1 MKKLV
6 LFFVVLFTICTF
18 SQSFYWEKILNY
30 YTVDVNRF
38 SNGYLLASNVWDIG
52 VLRSTNQGL
61 NWEVMSL
68 PISEYKIVIDQNDII
83 YLGGWVGIYKSTDY
97 GNTWLQC
104 YSENVHTIYISSEN
118 IIYAGGYQGEFIKST
133 DLGSTW
139 SSDSLTN
146 RKINSITSTSNG
158 QIFLTAEYGPIFTST
173 DYGDSWSEITI
184 SGLAPRS
191 NIIADSFDNLYICKN
206 EQGVGISTDLGAT
219 WNSYGVFGYS
229 PFTSFVAIDN
239 AHNIY
244 YSFGPVYKST
254 DMGLTWTNMS
264 GPGGVKSISLYEDKI
279 LLATGYGIYRY
290 DPSYIPPP
298 VYVGNNYFPLLKGFK
313 QQFLNESNFIGVQHN
328 SLESVEIIRDTL
340 IQNLKYIF
348 YTDKLLSYSEENKK
362 IWIWSMDSAKTYMD
376 FTLPAGATFP
386 HYTGAPYNFQATVF
400 DGSKILFG
408 DTVKYKGNYWGA
420 YTYGYFSESFGENI
434 GLIRKTSGSTAGP
447 DGSSVSS
454 LIMQVMFDSLGNEIL
469 LSDHHKPVINLIPK
483 TKINTNNFTLNFSVG
498 HYYSSFFDPNSP
510 HQGVNF
516 IKDVLYISN
525 YSKNDTIILNDTIA
539 AYNTPKTSQYST
551 TFTIDTSLLKNGYTL
566 NYKVIAK
573 DKGLIQETTF
583 SPDTGFYQC
592 VWDYETNIDYENES
606 ARKFSLSQN
615 YPNPFNP
622 STTISYQLPKT
633 GNVTIKVFDILGREI
648 ATLVNEEKP
657 AGNYDVEFKSSTGS
671 LQLASGIY
679 YYQLKAGDYLETKKM
694 ILMK

>member
-1 MKKLV
+1 M
-6 LFFVVLFTICTF
+6 
-18 SQSFYWEKILNY
+18 
-30 YTVDVNRF
+30 DVNRC
-38 SNGYLLASNVWDIG
+38 SNGYLFASNVWDIG
-52 VLRSTNQGL
+52 VLRSMDQGL
-61 NWEVMSL
+61 NWEVMPL
-68 PISEYKIVIDQNDII
+68 NISEYKIVIDQNDFI
-83 YLGGWVGIYKSTDY
+83 YLSGWVGIYKSTDC

-133 DLGSTW
+133 DSGSTW
-139 SSDSLTN
+139 SSDSITN

-158 QIFLTAEYGPIFTST
+158 QIFLTAEYGPVLTST

-191 NIIADSFDNLYICKN
+191 NIIADSFDNLYICRN

-229 PFTSFVAIDN
+229 PFTSYVAIDN
-239 AHNIY
+239 AQNIY

-254 DMGLTWTNMS
+254 DMGLTWTNMG
-264 GPGGVKSISLYEDKI
+264 GPGGVKSIFLYEDKI

-290 DPSYIPPP
+290 DPSYTPPP
-298 VYVGNNYFPLLKGFK
+298 VYVGNNYFPLGVGCK
-313 QQFLNESNFIGVQHN
+313 QQFLEESNFIGVQYN
-328 SLESVEIIRDTL
+328 SLDQVDIIEDTL

-348 YTDKLLSYSEENKK
+348 YGDKLLRYSEEEKK
-362 IWIWSMDSAKTYMD
+362 IWIWSMDSAKTFMD
-376 FTLPAGATFP
+376 FTLPPGATFP
-386 HYTGAPYNFQATVF
+386 HYTGAPNNFQATVF

-408 DTVKYKGNYWGA
+408 DTVKYKGNYWGT

-447 DGSSVSS
+447 DGNSVSS
-454 LIMQVMFDSLGNEIL
+454 LIMQIMFDSLGNEII
-469 LSDHHKPVINLIPK
+469 LSDHHKPEINLIPR
-483 TKINTNNFTLNFSVG
+483 TKINSNNFTLNFSVG
-498 HYYSSFFDPNSP
+498 HFYSSFFDPNSP

-516 IKDVLYISN
+516 IKEVLFVSN
-525 YSKNDTIILNDTIA
+525 YSKNDTIIINDTIT
-539 AYNTPKTSQYST
+539 AYNTPKRSQYSI
-551 TFTIDTSLLKNGYTL
+551 TFPIDTTLLQNGYSF

-573 DKGLIQETTF
+573 DKGLIQETSF

-592 VWDYETNIDYENES
+592 IWDYETGVDAEYES
-606 ARKFSLSQN
+606 IRKFSLSQN

-622 STTISYQLPKT
+622 STRISWQSPVGSWQTL
-633 GNVTIKVFDILGREI
+633 KVYDVLGKEV
-648 ATLVNEEKP
+648 ATLIDEYRN
-657 AGNYDVEFKSSTGS
+657 AGSYEVDFKSSVGS

-679 YYQLKAGDYLETKKM
+679 YYQLKAGDYIETKKM
-694 ILMK
+694 ILLK